1 MFESIRVR
9 NFRILDDLEI
19 GQLSRINLIAGRN
32 GSGKTSL
39 LEAVFLLA
47 GAGNPH
53 LAVNANVI
61 RINRRSDARSDE
73 QISLVEV
80 EGLWKALFS
89 NLEISRAIEV
99 TGDYA
104 PLGRLTLKVSS
115 GRPRSTEI
123 PLGSLGEGAVT
134 NMPDER
140 SLTFRYAR
148 PEDVDVEG
156 HIRMKGKEF
165 EVHIKEQG
173 FDVEQPV
180 ANVPFSA
187 SLLRS
192 WTLNVQED
200 AVQLAQLR
208 REKRGHVL
216 LEALRVVEP
225 SLQSIEDN
233 SAGGSPMIWGDVGLS
248 ELVPL
253 PVMGEGMTRIARLV
267 LAISST
273 QDGVVLVDEIENG
286 LHHSILPKV
295 WEAVDKAARQFN
307 AQIFATTHSLECV
320 RAAHEALGPDGFGLH
335 RLEVID
341 SKSRCVT
348 YDPQSIDSA
357 VLHSMEV
364 R

>member
-9 NFRILDDLEI
+9 NFRILDDLRI
-19 GQLSRINLIAGRN
+19 GGLSRINLIAGRN

-39 LEAVFLLA
+39 LEAIFLLA
-47 GAGNPH
+47 GAGNPQ
-53 LAVNANVI
+53 LAANANVI
-61 RINRRSDARSDE
+61 RITRGSEARSDE
-73 QISLVEV
+73 EISTAEI
-80 EGLWKALFS
+80 EGLWKVLFS
-89 NLEISRAIEV
+89 NLDTTRTMEV
-99 TGDYA
+99 TCDHA
-104 PLGRLTLKVSS
+104 LRGRLTLEVALGTRRATSV
-115 GRPRSTEI
+115 
-123 PLGSLGEGAVT
+123 PLDHVGDGVAT
-134 NMPDER
+134 NLPDER
-140 SLTFRYAR
+140 SLTFRFT
-148 PEDVDVEG
+148 DSEG
-156 HIRMKGKEF
+156 LQAESHISIKGRGLEF
-165 EVHIKEQG
+165 E
-173 FDVEQPV
+173 
-180 ANVPFSA
+180 ANKSTNAPFNA
-187 SLLRS
+187 SILLSRS
-192 WTLNVQED
+192 GSVQQD
-200 AVQLAQLR
+200 AAFLGGLR
-208 REKRGHVL
+208 RQKRGDVL

-225 SLQSIEDN
+225 RLESIEDI
-233 SAGGSPMIWGDVGLS
+233 SAGGSPMIWGDIGLS

-267 LAISST
+267 LVISST
-273 QDGVVLVDEIENG
+273 QGGVVLVDEIENG